1 MQIIPVLNCAHRD
14 EVLERV
20 SVAKTFLP
28 EGEFL
33 HVDVADGVFTFH
45 KTWNDMAGW
54 AALQLPFP
62 LEIHLMVE
70 HPETWIAPWLAVGA
84 KRFIVHAETIDQDSF
99 REIAAQCKAND
110 VELML
115 SSNPETLPEDLT
127 PYLHEVSQFQVL
139 CVNPGFAGQKF
150 LPLTM
155 EKVKWLKEA
164 IPHAII
170 EVDGGITPE
179 TAKWAKEAGADIATT
194 ATYIFGNEDPASAY
208 EELKSI

>member
-1 MQIIPVLNCAHRD
+1 MQIIPVLNCTHRD

-20 SVAKTFLP
+20 SVVKTFLP

-33 HVDVADGVFTFH
+33 HVDVGDGIFTFH
-45 KTWNDMAGW
+45 KTWNDAAVW
-54 AALQLPFP
+54 AALQLSFP

-70 HPETWIAPWLAVGA
+70 HPETWIAPWLAAGA
-84 KRFIVHAETIDQDSF
+84 KRFIIHAETIDQDSF
-99 REIAAQCKAND
+99 REIAAQCNTHSA
-110 VELML
+110 ELML
-115 SSNPETLPEDLT
+115 SSNPETPPEDLT

-194 ATYIFGNEDPASAY
+194 ATYIFESKDPASAY